1 MPTLGQCYKGTNPRP
16 PNRMTLRMIPA
27 TRRRLFLLAGL
38 GLAAAVGLGL
48 TLRLSRQVRAAFA
61 ATPRSAGPLQFAEL
75 PGPPFP
81 ATFWGGGEVR
91 AVAAAP
97 SSLLTAGAFGV
108 ADESGLITDGLPS
121 LRATALTLWR
131 GHPVAGLASGGLFLR
146 REGRWQEARSSFST
160 LEVRALLEGPGG
172 ELWIGARQGL
182 FWTAWASTSLEQVDA
197 APVKALAL
205 GPGGALLAG
214 GEQGLKRI
222 VGRTATA
229 VATPD
234 PWIDW
239 VGVQGSELLVLT
251 PLGLARGPWDGPLAP
266 LQGGQEIR
274 SAAQAGT
281 QVFAVAPGRMLR
293 FDPSGRPAEEWLPV
307 PPLRVFANSGLVFAD
322 TDQGLFRR
330 SASGWTLARPRPLS
344 LPPGPSHV
352 NALALWKGQVAL
364 GLFDGGL
371 LLGDGQADRLVWK
384 AVPESSPWGVNAL
397 LGAEAVLYIAS
408 LRGAVRWD
416 GRRAAPLGAGSAY
429 ALAQLADGV
438 AIGYGHGVQL
448 PDGRLLSAFH
458 GLPGNQA
465 LALEGGAAL
474 FVGTPSGLGAVSDRR
489 VAWRVTAGDGK
500 LPNPWVTALATHQNA
515 LYIGTYGGGVARRNP
530 EAGPGSGAFEPF
542 AETRGFKINPG
553 CLRVA
558 GGRLYLGTE
567 GRGLWRL
574 SEDGSRFAPL
584 RAPLPSPRITALLQN
599 GSYLLAGTDEGLAL
613 LPLSLLR
620 EGS

>member
-1 MPTLGQCYKGTNPRP
+1 
-16 PNRMTLRMIPA
+16 MIPLP
-27 TRRRLFLLAGL
+27 RRRLFLLAGL
-38 GLAAAVGLGL
+38 GLAAALGL
-48 TLRLSRQVRAAFA
+48 AMYLRLARQVRAAFEA
-61 ATPRSAGPLQFAEL
+61 APRSASPLQFAEV
-75 PGPPFP
+75 PDPPFP
-81 ATFWGGGEVR
+81 AAFWGGGEVR
-91 AVAAAP
+91 SVAASPA
-97 SSLLTAGAFGV
+97 SLLTAGDFGI
-108 ADESGLITDGLPS
+108 ADESGLLSAGLPS
-121 LRATALTLWR
+121 LRATALALWR

-146 REGRWQEARSSFST
+146 RDGRWREARSTFPT
-160 LEVRALLEGPGG
+160 LDVRALLEGPGG

-182 FWTAWASTSLEQVDA
+182 FWSAWASASLERVDS

-205 GPGGALLAG
+205 GPGGVLLAG
-214 GEQGLKRI
+214 GEQGLKRFI
-222 VGRTATA
+222 GKAATA

-266 LQGGQEIR
+266 LQGGQAVR
-274 SAAQAGT
+274 SAAQAGA
-281 QVFAVAPGRMLR
+281 QVFAVAEGRMLR
-293 FDPSGRPAEEWLPV
+293 FDASGRPAEEWLPA
-307 PPLRVFANSGLVFAD
+307 PPLRVFASSGLVFAD
-322 TDQGLFRR
+322 TDQGLFRKT
-330 SASGWTLARPRPLS
+330 ANGWSPARPRPRA

-352 NALALWKGQVAL
+352 NALALWKGQIAL

-371 LLGDGQADRLVWK
+371 LLGEGPEERLGWK
-384 AVPESSPWGVNAL
+384 AVPDASTWGINAL
-397 LGAEAVLYIAS
+397 LGADGVLYIAS

-416 GRRAAPLGAGSAY
+416 GRRTTALGAGSAY
-429 ALAQLADGV
+429 SLAQLATGV

-465 LALEGGAAL
+465 LALEGGDAL
-474 FVGTPSGLGAVSDRR
+474 YVGTPSGLAAVADRR
-489 VAWRVTAGDGK
+489 VSWRVTAGDGK
-500 LPNPWVTALATHQNA
+500 LPNPWVTALATHGNA
-515 LYIGTYGGGVARRNP
+515 LYLGTYGGGVARRS
-530 EAGPGSGAFEPF
+530 AGPGPGTFEPF

-574 SEDGSRFAPL
+574 SEDGSRFVPL

-599 GSYLLAGTDEGLAL
+599 GGDLLAGTDEGLAF